1 MKDLNLDASLV
12 GFSPCT
18 EKFTESFLRSNVTL
32 NKVLASAGLNGST
45 PLNLLKE
52 LYQIIHA
59 KKGDDRS
66 RENLIK
72 SFTPTI
78 KFWANQNVN
87 NYLFSNDEFFWDLI
101 NEGYLIVSRR
111 IDNVDIEKLLEK
123 EKVQKNN
130 TTKTWFQNNTALW
143 IRSYLNL
150 RAKKLKKL
158 HLCREELIELKDCNI
173 YEEKKLE
180 YEDLNLENIFI
191 KKEEDNFIKNNLKDA
206 ISQLTNKQKEVIKY
220 LYLNKN
226 NNEKNKSE
234 NIKELSKKLNVSD
247 KRIYFIHSEALK
259 SLKKSLPS
267 LNNISNYLLREHV

>member
-1 MKDLNLDASLV
+1 M
-12 GFSPCT
+12 
-18 EKFTESFLRSNVTL
+18 
-32 NKVLASAGLNGST
+32 
-45 PLNLLKE
+45 
-52 LYQIIHA
+52 
-59 KKGDDRS
+59 
-66 RENLIK
+66 
-72 SFTPTI
+72 
-78 KFWANQNVN
+78 QNVDHSAE
-87 NYLFSNDEFFWDLI
+87 FSND
-101 NEGYLIVSRR
+101 NNVSMDDYRNS
-111 IDNVDIEKLLEK
+111 DFKTVVQKDG

-220 LYLNKN
+220 FEFLFLKVKN
-226 NNEKNKSE
+226 
-234 NIKELSKKLNVSD
+234 I
-247 KRIYFIHSEALK
+247 R
-259 SLKKSLPS
+259 
-267 LNNISNYLLREHV
+267 